1 MSLPPDPNSIGNSS
15 ADPNDPPGSLDR
27 TTEPQP
33 GSLSAAVP
41 ASESFDSAPL
51 APGVSDAAILSYNSV
66 RDSAAANGA
75 PYLEAS
81 LPQPEFSGA
90 PPNRFLD
97 PDLRVPWGWIDLLV
111 LVIVY
116 IGATVLSAVF
126 LAIVFTSRGVPFM
139 TIQHSPRELGF
150 FVLANQLI
158 VYVAVFL
165 YLWVQ
170 ARTRFNAPFWSTF
183 GWRPLTIDRWP
194 RPLAYLGFIALGF
207 ALSASVELVSAAFPP
222 KSKLPIQSLL
232 QNHQVALALMAMSV
246 LLAPVVEETIF
257 RGYLYPVAARSL
269 GIPAGIILTGTIFG
283 LLHAEQLWGG
293 WAQIALLVAVGI
305 VFTWVRA
312 AKRTVFAS
320 YLLHVSYN
328 FLIVL
333 AGLHSLRP

>member
-1 MSLPPDPNSIGNSS
+1 MSLPPDPNSVGNSS

-27 TTEPQP
+27 TAEPQS

-51 APGVSDAAILSYNSV
+51 AAGVPDAAILSYNSV
-66 RDSAAANGA
+66 PDSPAASGA

-81 LPQPEFSGA
+81 LPQPEFSA
-90 PPNRFLD
+90 PRSNRHLD
-97 PDLRVPWGWIDLLV
+97 PDLRVPWGWLDLLV
-111 LVIVY
+111 LVVVY
-116 IGATVLSAVF
+116 VGATVLSAIF
-126 LAIVFTSRGVPFM
+126 LFIIFASRGLPWT
-139 TIQHSPRELGF
+139 TIQHSSRYMGLL
-150 FVLANQLI
+150 VLANQLI
-158 VYVAVFL
+158 VDVAVLL

-194 RPLAYLGFIALGF
+194 RPLAYIGFIALGF
-207 ALSASVELVSAAFPP
+207 ILSASVELVSAAFPP
-222 KSKLPIQSLL
+222 AKNLPIQTLL

-246 LLAPVVEETIF
+246 ILAPVVEETIF

-269 GIPAGIILTGTIFG
+269 GIPVGIIFTGTIFG
-283 LLHAEQLWGG
+283 LMHAQQLWGG
-293 WAQIALLVAVGI
+293 GAQIALLVVVGI
-305 VFTWVRA
+305 GFTWVRA

-333 AGLHSLRP
+333 GGLHSLRS